1 MKYGIL
7 AVTSPDSIWGRT
19 ARWRGSRDGRPFVF
33 DTRAQAQE
41 AAQAFNAQI
50 GPFHDTCR
58 HTAVPLKKEEAQWNI
73 A

>member
-33 DTRAQAQE
+33 DTMEQARE
-41 AAQAFNAQI
+41 AAKAFNAQI

-58 HTAVPLKKEEAQWNI
+58 HTAVPLKKEEAQWHI